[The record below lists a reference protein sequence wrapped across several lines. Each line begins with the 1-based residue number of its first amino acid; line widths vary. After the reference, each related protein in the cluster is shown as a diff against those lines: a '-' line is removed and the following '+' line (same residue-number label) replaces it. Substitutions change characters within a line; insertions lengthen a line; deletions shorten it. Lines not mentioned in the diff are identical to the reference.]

1 MRGCGAHD
9 PAGIDSSLEAQ
20 VHSAEAPM
28 PDVFLAKLLDGRPAV
43 FLRSYGA
50 DKFVVE
56 VDGRERAVLRSLW
69 QSLPFVAAIL

>member
-1 MRGCGAHD
+1 M
-9 PAGIDSSLEAQ
+9 PVMEVQ
-20 VHSAEAPM
+20 V
-28 PDVFLAKLLDGRPAV
+28 PDVFLAKLLDGRPAI

-56 VDGRERAVLRSLW
+56 VDGKERAVSRILW

>member
-1 MRGCGAHD
+1 MEAMQLADAH
-9 PAGIDSSLEAQ
+9 AE
-20 VHSAEAPM
+20 SAEARTSLTEVQVPG
-28 PDVFLAKLLDGRPAV
+28 VFLAKVLDGRPAI

-56 VDGRERAVLRSLW
+56 VDGRERAVSRILW